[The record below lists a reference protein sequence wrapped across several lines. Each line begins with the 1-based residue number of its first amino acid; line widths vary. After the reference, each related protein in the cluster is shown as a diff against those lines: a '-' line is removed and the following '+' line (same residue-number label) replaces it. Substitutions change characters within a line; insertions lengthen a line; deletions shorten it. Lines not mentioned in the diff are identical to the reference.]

1 MTISLDLQ
9 GADAIGANV
18 KTNTTSK
25 LKKSASKK
33 RAPVKTFKASNK
45 VGRTP
50 SISDVRSSMA
60 NKKIT
65 PEEAGSLNSKAGF
78 KPDANDV
85 AEALNKGHIKVSEAE
100 DLLGRK
106 ARSYQPSP
114 KSEPRFVPSEDLSAQ
129 PSSTLAPQLMQK
141 SQQPQLMQKSQQ
153 FKNNN

>member
-50 SISDVRSSMA
+50 SISDVRSAMA

-78 KPDANDV
+78 KPDTNDV
-85 AEALNKGHIKVSEAE
+85 AEALNKGYIKVSEAE

-114 KSEPRFVPSEDLSAQ
+114 KSGPRFVPSEDLSAQ
-129 PSSTLAPQLMQK
+129 SSSTLAPQLMQK
-141 SQQPQLMQKSQQ
+141 SQQ